1 MMADAGKRGEGFK
14 KVQSNNVIDFTARL
28 ISSGIFIGYVP
39 VASGTFGSLLVV
51 VPFLLLSDYGVNIFW
66 IFLPFLYFLGVWT
79 ASYCEELWGKDS
91 GRIVIDE
98 IVGMLVTLVF
108 LPVNVKIVWL
118 GFFIFRAFDIIKP
131 PPIRWLERLPHG
143 WGVMTDDL
151 IAGIYANLVLRLII
165 YFFPQVS

>member
-1 MMADAGKRGEGFK
+1 MADAGKRGEGFQ
-14 KVQSNNVIDFTARL
+14 KVQSNSAIDFTARL
-28 ISSGIFIGYVP
+28 ISSGIFIGYLP
-39 VASGTFGSLLVV
+39 LAPGTLGSLLAVV
-51 VPFLLLSDYGVNIFW
+51 LFFLLYGYVLNIFW
-66 IFLPFLYFLGVWT
+66 LFLPFLYFLGVWT

-98 IVGMLVTLVF
+98 IVGMFVTLVF

-131 PPIRWLERLPHG
+131 PPIRWLERLPQG